1 VTNPVSPEVVRVS
14 RAIVAAG
21 REPEK
26 VEAILAA
33 IGGDRAELEAVVAH
47 VAMVSN
53 TLATIAA
60 QMAAEA
66 VARGIDTIAVE
77 AVPGAADGV
86 LEIVY
91 RKLDASA

>member
-1 VTNPVSPEVVRVS
+1 VRRATPEIVRISRELVT
-14 RAIVAAG
+14 AG
-21 REPEK
+21 RDDER
-26 VEAILAA
+26 VDAILAQV
-33 IGGDRAELEAVVAH
+33 GGDPAQLEAVAAH

-77 AVPGAADGV
+77 TVPGAADGV

-91 RKLDASA
+91 RKLAAEA

>member
-1 VTNPVSPEVVRVS
+1 VPHDASAEVARISRAVVEAGRDPERVS
-14 RAIVAAG
+14 
-21 REPEK
+21 
-26 VEAILAA
+26 AILADLA
-33 IGGDRAELEAVVAH
+33 GDRYLLEAVVAH
-47 VAMVSN
+47 VAMVSS

-66 VARGIDTIAVE
+66 VSRGIDSVAVE

-91 RKLDASA
+91 RKLEADA

>member
-1 VTNPVSPEVVRVS
+1 VPHQASPEIVRVS
-14 RAIVAAG
+14 RAVVAAG
-21 REPEK
+21 REPET

-33 IGGDRAELEAVVAH
+33 LGDDPVQLQAVIAH
-47 VAMVSN
+47 VALVSN

-66 VARGIDTIAVE
+66 VARGIETIAVE
-77 AVPGAADGV
+77 PVSGAADGV

-91 RKLDASA
+91 RKLEADA